1 VAPKFFCVLLFAWS
15 QVLYGQEI
23 ASFSIDQNA
32 GLPSNTVY
40 DIFLDSRG
48 FLWVATENGLARYNG
63 HRFTRYENSRIR
75 SRSISG
81 LFEDKLGRIWCH
93 NFFGEILFVEN
104 DSLKK
109 LDAWEG
115 RYKLGFPAISNLK
128 DSLLISTPS
137 QIFSYQLRTQ
147 TWRELF
153 LTGHN
158 SRPTVRYHIPDH
170 QQRVW
175 VATASS
181 DYARVTRLPD
191 RQTIR
196 IERNGKPVSNNLIHL
211 AFWRDRLLVF
221 DPIEKLL
228 FEVHEGALHDVTP
241 SYQAVLPHTRAIES
255 VGDSILAFMGHQ
267 GVHLQYKGEFIE
279 LLPGKNVSAVTA
291 DREGGI
297 WVSTINEGIFYFP
310 TLQSRLYGKNAWGLF
325 NKVIYDSKSDRVV
338 AGQYNGQLRVF
349 SGTGLE
355 KSILVSDQKEIQS
368 IFIDTVDQRLLVF
381 ADQLHYYS
389 LPQLRWEAK
398 TEVVA
403 VKQIVRVG
411 SYYYLAT
418 SGGLYRVDVHTRQR
432 QVLPI
437 EQRVTRLAILSG
449 DRNLWVG
456 TQKGVL
462 LFDTETEAVKPWN
475 PGDSIESPGVTALEV
490 VSGNLLMIGTST
502 NGVFQV
508 RNGKLERHW
517 QKDNGLPSNHITS
530 LSVQGDLV
538 WAGTDRGICSIDPKF
553 GPQTSITVAKGLAS
567 EEVYAIAAS
576 SQGLWVTH
584 SEGLQQ
590 FTQLAGVN
598 QAQPLIHLKAVT
610 SDGERLQEFTKAIQL
625 APMARQ
631 LSLEFDVSNSLKSQ
645 GSVFIQYRLNSR
657 GSGSWNNTQLSS
669 PVVNFLSIPPGQYL
683 LEAVAMNEDGV
694 RSSNQL
700 QVPILV
706 LAPLWQRTW
715 FQLLVGAALL
725 TLAAFLMFVRFKRN
739 NERQRAAWD
748 QLNLKQELRIAQLTS
763 IRAQMNPHF
772 IFNTMSLIQSYV
784 LKGMKEEANQRIQQ
798 FAQLLRR
805 VLDYSANETI
815 RLKQEIE
822 ILTNYLSIENARM
835 DGKLQYHIL
844 VDPDVDEQMIEI
856 PTLLTQPYVEN
867 AIRHGLLHREDPKIL
882 SIRFSIESGC
892 LLISIDDNGIGRV
905 ASAVINQNRPA
916 GHQSFAMQ
924 AYQKR
929 IELINSH
936 QLAKIRLDVKD
947 KYLQNGQSGGTQVLV
962 RIPLPV

>member
-1 VAPKFFCVLLFAWS
+1 
-15 QVLYGQEI
+15 
-23 ASFSIDQNA
+23 
-32 GLPSNTVY
+32 
-40 DIFLDSRG
+40 
-48 FLWVATENGLARYNG
+48 
-63 HRFTRYENSRIR
+63 
-75 SRSISG
+75 
-81 LFEDKLGRIWCH
+81 
-93 NFFGEILFVEN
+93 
-104 DSLKK
+104 
-109 LDAWEG
+109 
-115 RYKLGFPAISNLK
+115 
-128 DSLLISTPS
+128 
-137 QIFSYQLRTQ
+137 
-147 TWRELF
+147 
-153 LTGHN
+153 
-158 SRPTVRYHIPDH
+158 
-170 QQRVW
+170 
-175 VATASS
+175 
-181 DYARVTRLPD
+181 
-191 RQTIR
+191 
-196 IERNGKPVSNNLIHL
+196 
-211 AFWRDRLLVF
+211 
-221 DPIEKLL
+221 
-228 FEVHEGALHDVTP
+228 
-241 SYQAVLPHTRAIES
+241 
-255 VGDSILAFMGHQ
+255 
-267 GVHLQYKGEFIE
+267 
-279 LLPGKNVSAVTA
+279 
-291 DREGGI
+291 
-297 WVSTINEGIFYFP
+297 
-310 TLQSRLYGKNAWGLF
+310 
-325 NKVIYDSKSDRVV
+325 
-338 AGQYNGQLRVF
+338 
-349 SGTGLE
+349 
-355 KSILVSDQKEIQS
+355 
-368 IFIDTVDQRLLVF
+368 
-381 ADQLHYYS
+381 
-389 LPQLRWEAK
+389 
-398 TEVVA
+398 
-403 VKQIVRVG
+403 
-411 SYYYLAT
+411 
-418 SGGLYRVDVHTRQR
+418 
-432 QVLPI
+432 
-437 EQRVTRLAILSG
+437 
-449 DRNLWVG
+449 
-456 TQKGVL
+456 
-462 LFDTETEAVKPWN
+462 
-475 PGDSIESPGVTALEV
+475 
-490 VSGNLLMIGTST
+490 
-502 NGVFQV
+502 
-508 RNGKLERHW
+508 
-517 QKDNGLPSNHITS
+517 
-530 LSVQGDLV
+530 
-538 WAGTDRGICSIDPKF
+538 
-553 GPQTSITVAKGLAS
+553 
-567 EEVYAIAAS
+567 
-576 SQGLWVTH
+576 
-584 SEGLQQ
+584 
-590 FTQLAGVN
+590 
-598 QAQPLIHLKAVT
+598 
-610 SDGERLQEFTKAIQL
+610 
-625 APMARQ
+625 